1 MAEENIYV
9 KQLLGLAECEGRLQ
23 HISSLSAAATVFS
36 IANASPSFIL
46 PAAGET
52 QRGSYPVAL
61 SQFSA
66 WRIAGSKSSRSR
78 FVP

>member
-1 MAEENIYV
+1 MAEENIYI
-9 KQLLGLAECEGRLQ
+9 KQLLGLAEGEGRLR

-46 PAAGET
+46 PRRGKT
-52 QRGSYPVAL
+52 QRESYSVAL
-61 SQFSA
+61 PQFSA

>member
-1 MAEENIYV
+1 M
-9 KQLLGLAECEGRLQ
+9 
-23 HISSLSAAATVFS
+23 SSNCLDSLKARAGCGTSLRYPPQQPCSVS
-36 IANASPSFIL
+36 PSYPPSFIL

-66 WRIAGSKSSRSR
+66 WRIAGPKSSRSL